1 MAESPPAPP
10 LGAQLGLV
18 QQGKEVS
25 MSESRLAGERGQ
37 EQDACLLTAAS
48 LSLMP

>member
-1 MAESPPAPP
+1 
-10 LGAQLGLV
+10 LV
-18 QQGKEVS
+18 SFSRAKEVS
-25 MSESRLAGERGQ
+25 MSESRLAGERAQ